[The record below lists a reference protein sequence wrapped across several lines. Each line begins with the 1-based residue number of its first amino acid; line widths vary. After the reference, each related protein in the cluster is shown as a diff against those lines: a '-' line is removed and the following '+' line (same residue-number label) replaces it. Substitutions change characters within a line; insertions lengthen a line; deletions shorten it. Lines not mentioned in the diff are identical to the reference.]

1 MKRYQI
7 SNRKDPILCLFPHAQ
22 LLRDRTNSGI
32 LKYSLI
38 LITQWMWVKILMVHM
53 VNLVRLVYKHYET
66 VSPFIRQRSY
76 IFKVKHICSLKH
88 HEFQSQLK
96 LVSLVCEFSGVK
108 FFGQLSKQLFALICL

>member
-1 MKRYQI
+1 MKRYRI
-7 SNRKDPILCLFPHAQ
+7 SNWKDPISCLFPHAQ
-22 LLRDRTNSGI
+22 LLGDRTDTGI

-53 VNLVRLVYKHYET
+53 VKLVRLVCKRYET

-76 IFKVKHICSLKH
+76 IFKVKHICFLKH

-96 LVSLVCEFSGVK
+96 
-108 FFGQLSKQLFALICL
+108 